1 MILFLKSFIMEQLS
15 YATTFCYD
23 NLVQNSENPNLFFFF
38 FKREIQTLNYNNLSL
53 DEKTNSKLIV

>member
-1 MILFLKSFIMEQLS
+1 MEQLS

-23 NLVQNSENPNLFFFF
+23 NLVQNSENTNLFFFF
-38 FKREIQTLNYNNLSL
+38 FNREIQTLNYNNLSL

>member
-1 MILFLKSFIMEQLS
+1 MEQLS

-23 NLVQNSENPNLFFFF
+23 NLVQNSENPNLFF
-38 FKREIQTLNYNNLSL
+38 KREIQTLNYNNLSL